1 MAKPKS
7 AVSKWSK
14 AFMLAVAAAAVVYL
28 IARHID
34 ALGNVLLVLLGLGT
48 VILVHE
54 FGHFLFAKLSG
65 IKVEIFSI
73 GFMPT
78 LLGFQRTQEGFRV
91 RVLPGFFK
99 EEEAE
104 EDEAPP
110 APGEDDGGE
119 GQAEDEEDQAT
130 AHENE
135 QAPRVPGGDEPDG
148 SLLSFT
154 IGGGGRA
161 AGDGAGRAW
170 DTEYC
175 IGLIPIG
182 GYVKMFGQDDT
193 GPVKSSDDPRSF
205 ANKST
210 GARMAVIAAGV
221 VFNVITA
228 AIIFMIVFLIGIKQ
242 PPAVVGGVESNS
254 PAALAGLEPGDE
266 IIQVNGKSYNL
277 DFSDI
282 VLAGALSGRDEQ
294 VSFKAK
300 RAPGAPGG
308 DGSVKDFAL
317 VAEQKPGMPWKT
329 FGIIAPQTLVVAE
342 PADQADVNDL
352 LAHTGLAPGDV
363 VKSVN
368 GKDVESYWEM
378 ASIVGSDLAPA
389 VKLSVERNAKNGQA
403 ELVEARI
410 PLEWMSG
417 AGGDVKSE
425 SELYSIYSMV
435 PRLQVTAVGGV
446 SEKDARGGI
455 LSRARDGIVGLFGGK
470 QEQTEA
476 GPDLKS
482 GDVILAVGDVKNP
495 TYKEMREVT
504 EQYENKEM
512 PLEVLRTDDTGA
524 QEIVPV
530 TVTPMRQA
538 ENDRVIIGIA
548 VGLDAGHAVVA
559 KTIDAAE
566 GAASLGIP
574 RGAVITAVDRT
585 PVSSFYDVVREISKY
600 PGEHITIDYRVGED
614 AAGAVA
620 LNVAQSWDKGITV
633 KPMLAAAVEFEEL
646 RRLYK
651 ASGPVDAVAMGAR
664 KTVTLIVQTY
674 LTIKRLVAGAV
685 SPKGLMGP
693 VGILAASYRT
703 VAEKMWIEY
712 LFLIGLINAA
722 IAVFNF
728 LPLPPLDGG
737 LAVFLLV
744 EKLKGSAVSERI
756 QGIIVRVGLVLVLV
770 LFLYVTL
777 NDVIRNF
784 FS

>member
-1 MAKPKS
+1 MAKPRS
-7 AVSKWSK
+7 SVSKWSK
-14 AFMLAVAAAAVVYL
+14 AFMLAVAAAAVAYL

-34 ALGNVLLVLLGLGT
+34 ALGNVLLVLLGFGT

-65 IKVEIFSI
+65 IKVEIFSL

-78 LLGFQRTQEGFRV
+78 LFGFQRTQEGFRV

-99 EEEAE
+99 EGGAE
-104 EDEAPP
+104 EDE
-110 APGEDDGGE
+110 GE
-119 GQAEDEEDQAT
+119 GENEGDAGDGEDEEDQTT
-130 AHENE
+130 AHE
-135 QAPRVPGGDEPDG
+135 APRAPSRVAGATCGDEQDESDG

-154 IGGGGRA
+154 IGGG
-161 AGDGAGRAW
+161 GRAW

-242 PPAVVGGVESNS
+242 PPAIVGGVEPNS

-266 IIQVNGKSYNL
+266 IIEVNGKSYNL

-294 VSFKAK
+294 VGFKAK
-300 RAPGAPGG
+300 R
-308 DGSVKDFAL
+308 DGLVKDFAL

-329 FGIIAPQTLVVAE
+329 FGIVAPQTLVVAE
-342 PADQADVNDL
+342 PADQVDVNDL

-368 GKDVESYWEM
+368 GKDVQSYWEM
-378 ASIVGSDLAPA
+378 ASMVGSDLAPM
-389 VKLSVERNAKNGQA
+389 VKLSVERKANNGQT
-403 ELVEARI
+403 ELIETGIV
-410 PLEWMSG
+410 LEWMSG
-417 AGGDVKSE
+417 AGGDIKSE
-425 SELYSIYSMV
+425 SELYSVYSMV

-446 SEKDARGGI
+446 SEKGARGGI
-455 LSRARDGIVGLFGGK
+455 LSRVKDGIVALFIRK
-470 QEQTEA
+470 QEQPDTR
-476 GPDLKS
+476 PDLKS

-495 TYKEMREVT
+495 TYREMREVT
-504 EQYENKEM
+504 KQYENKEM

-524 QEIVPV
+524 QKVVAV

-538 ENDRVIIGIA
+538 DNDRVVIGIA

-566 GAASLGIP
+566 GAASLDIP
-574 RGAVITAVDRT
+574 RGAVITAVDRV

-600 PGEHITIDYRVGED
+600 PGEHITIDYRIDED
-614 AAGAVA
+614 TAGAVA

-674 LTIKRLVAGAV
+674 LTIKRLVVGAV

-737 LAVFLLV
+737 LAVFLLI

>member
-1 MAKPKS
+1 
-7 AVSKWSK
+7 
-14 AFMLAVAAAAVVYL
+14 MLAVAVAAVAYL

-34 ALGNVLLVLLGLGT
+34 ALGNVLLVLLGFGT

-78 LLGFQRTQEGFRV
+78 LFGFQRTQEGFRV

-99 EEEAE
+99 EEGAE
-104 EDEAPP
+104 KDE
-110 APGEDDGGE
+110 GEGGE
-119 GQAEDEEDQAT
+119 GENEDDAGEGQDEEDQAT
-130 AHENE
+130 AHE
-135 QAPRVPGGDEPDG
+135 APRAPSGVAGATCGDEQDESNG

-154 IGGGGRA
+154 IGGG
-161 AGDGAGRAW
+161 GRAW

-242 PPAVVGGVESNS
+242 PPAVVGGVEPNS

-266 IIQVNGKSYNL
+266 IIEVNGKSYNL

-294 VSFKAK
+294 VGFKAK
-300 RAPGAPGG
+300 R

-368 GKDVESYWEM
+368 GKDVQSYWEM
-378 ASIVGSDLAPA
+378 ASIVGSHLAPT
-389 VKLSVERNAKNGQA
+389 VELSVERKANNGET
-403 ELVEARI
+403 ELVEAGI

-417 AGGDVKSE
+417 AGGDIKSE
-425 SELYSIYSMV
+425 SELYSVYSMV

-446 SEKDARGGI
+446 SEKGARGGI
-455 LSRARDGIVGLFGGK
+455 LSRVRDGIVVLFGRK
-470 QEQTEA
+470 QEQTET

-482 GDVILAVGDVKNP
+482 GDVILAVPDVKNP

-504 EQYENKEM
+504 EQYENKAM

-524 QEIVPV
+524 QKVVAV

-538 ENDRVIIGIA
+538 DSERVVIGIA

-559 KTIDAAE
+559 KTIDAAG
-566 GAASLGIP
+566 GAASLDIP
-574 RGAVITAVDRT
+574 RGAVITAVDGT
-585 PVSSFYDVVREISKY
+585 PVSSFYDIVREISKY
-600 PGEHITIDYRVGED
+600 PGEHITIDYRIDENE
-614 AAGAVA
+614 AGAVA

-633 KPMLAAAVEFEEL
+633 KPMLATAVEFEEL

-674 LTIKRLVAGAV
+674 LTIKRLVVGAV

-737 LAVFLLV
+737 LAVFLLI

>member
-1 MAKPKS
+1 MLTV
-7 AVSKWSK
+7 AV
-14 AFMLAVAAAAVVYL
+14 AAVVYL

-34 ALGNVLLVLLGLGT
+34 ALGNVMLVLLGFGT

-78 LLGFQRTQEGFRV
+78 LFGFQRTQEGFRV

-99 EEEAE
+99 EEGAE
-104 EDEAPP
+104 KDE
-110 APGEDDGGE
+110 GEGGE
-119 GQAEDEEDQAT
+119 GENEDDAGEGQDEEDQAT
-130 AHENE
+130 AHE
-135 QAPRVPGGDEPDG
+135 APRAPSGVAGATCGDEQDESNG

-154 IGGGGRA
+154 IGGG
-161 AGDGAGRAW
+161 GRAW

-242 PPAVVGGVESNS
+242 PPAVVGGVEPNS

-266 IIQVNGKSYNL
+266 IIEVNGKSYNL

-294 VSFKAK
+294 VGFKAK
-300 RAPGAPGG
+300 R

-368 GKDVESYWEM
+368 GKDVQSYWEM
-378 ASIVGSDLAPA
+378 ASIVGSHLAPT
-389 VKLSVERNAKNGQA
+389 VELSVERKANNGET
-403 ELVEARI
+403 ELVEAGI

-417 AGGDVKSE
+417 AGGDIKSE
-425 SELYSIYSMV
+425 SELYSVYSMV

-446 SEKDARGGI
+446 SEKGARGGI
-455 LSRARDGIVGLFGGK
+455 LSRVRDGIVVLFGRK
-470 QEQTEA
+470 QEQTET

-482 GDVILAVGDVKNP
+482 GDVILAVPDVKNP

-504 EQYENKEM
+504 EQYENKAM

-524 QEIVPV
+524 QKVVAV

-538 ENDRVIIGIA
+538 DSERVVIGIA

-559 KTIDAAE
+559 KTIDAAG
-566 GAASLGIP
+566 GAASLDIP
-574 RGAVITAVDRT
+574 RGAVITAVDGT
-585 PVSSFYDVVREISKY
+585 PVSSFYDIVREISKY
-600 PGEHITIDYRVGED
+600 PGEHITIDYRIDENE
-614 AAGAVA
+614 AGAVA

-633 KPMLAAAVEFEEL
+633 KPMLATAVEFEEL

-674 LTIKRLVAGAV
+674 LTIKRLVVGAV

-737 LAVFLLV
+737 LAVFLLI

>member
-1 MAKPKS
+1 
-7 AVSKWSK
+7 
-14 AFMLAVAAAAVVYL
+14 MLAVAVAAVVYL

-34 ALGNVLLVLLGLGT
+34 ALGNVMLVLLGFGT

-78 LLGFQRTQEGFRV
+78 LFGFQRTQEGFRV

-99 EEEAE
+99 EGGAE
-104 EDEAPP
+104 EDEGGA
-110 APGEDDGGE
+110 GENEDDAGE
-119 GQAEDEEDQAT
+119 GEDEEDRTT
-130 AHENE
+130 AHE
-135 QAPRVPGGDEPDG
+135 APRAARGDEQDEPDG

-154 IGGGGRA
+154 IGGGGRSA
-161 AGDGAGRAW
+161 AAGRAW

-242 PPAVVGGVESNS
+242 PPAVVGGVEPNS

-266 IIQVNGKSYNL
+266 IIEVNGKSYNL

-294 VSFKAK
+294 VGFKAK
-300 RAPGAPGG
+300 R
-308 DGSVKDFAL
+308 DGSVRDFAL

-352 LAHTGLAPGDV
+352 LAKTGLAPGDF

-378 ASIVGSDLAPA
+378 ASIVGSDLAPT
-389 VKLSVERNAKNGQA
+389 VRLCVERKANNGQT

-417 AGGDVKSE
+417 AGGDIKSE
-425 SELYSIYSMV
+425 SELYSVYSMV

-446 SEKDARGGI
+446 SEKGARGGI
-455 LSRARDGIVGLFGGK
+455 LRRARDGIVGLFGGK
-470 QEQTEA
+470 QEQPDT
-476 GPDLKS
+476 GPDLKI
-482 GDVILAVGDVKNP
+482 GDVILAIGDVKNP
-495 TYKEMREVT
+495 TYVKNPSYKEMREVT

-524 QEIVPV
+524 QGVVAV
-530 TVTPMRQA
+530 TVTPRRQGDS
-538 ENDRVIIGIA
+538 ERVVIGIA

-566 GAASLGIP
+566 GAASLDIP
-574 RGAVITAVDRT
+574 RGAVITGVDGT
-585 PVSSFYDVVREISKY
+585 LVSSFYDVVREISKY
-600 PGEHITIDYRVGED
+600 PGEHITIDYRIDEET
-614 AAGAVA
+614 AGAVA
-620 LNVAQSWDKGITV
+620 LNVAQNWDKGITV

-674 LTIKRLVAGAV
+674 LTIKRLVVGAV

-737 LAVFLLV
+737 LAVFLLI
-744 EKLKGSAVSERI
+744 EKVKGSAVSERI

>member
-1 MAKPKS
+1 MAKPRS
-7 AVSKWSK
+7 RVSKWSR
-14 AFMLAVAAAAVVYL
+14 AFMLAVAVAAVVYL

-34 ALGNVLLVLLGLGT
+34 ALGNVLLVLLGFGT

-65 IKVEIFSI
+65 IMVEIFSI

-78 LLGFQRTQEGFRV
+78 LFGFQRTEEGFRV
-91 RVLPGFFK
+91 RVLPGFLTEGGAK
-99 EEEAE
+99 G
-104 EDEAPP
+104 DE
-110 APGEDDGGE
+110 GEGGE
-119 GQAEDEEDQAT
+119 GENEDDAGEGQDEDEEDQTT
-130 AHENE
+130 AHE
-135 QAPRVPGGDEPDG
+135 APRAPCGDEEDEPDG

-154 IGGGGRA
+154 IGRG
-161 AGDGAGRAW
+161 GRAW

-193 GPVKSSDDPRSF
+193 GPVKSTDDPRSF

-242 PPAVVGGVESNS
+242 PPAVVGGVEPNS

-266 IIQVNGKSYNL
+266 IIEVNGKSYNL

-294 VSFKAK
+294 VGFKAK
-300 RAPGAPGG
+300 R

-317 VAEQKPGMPWKT
+317 TAEQKPGMPWKT

-342 PADQADVNDL
+342 PADQVDVNDL

-368 GKDVESYWEM
+368 GKDVQSYWEM
-378 ASIVGSDLAPA
+378 ASIVGSDLAPT
-389 VKLSVERNAKNGQA
+389 VKLSVERKA
-403 ELVEARI
+403 EKGETKLIEARI

-417 AGGDVKSE
+417 AGGDIGSE
-425 SELYSIYSMV
+425 SELYSVYSMV
-435 PRLQVTAVGGV
+435 PRLQVTIVGGV
-446 SEKDARGGI
+446 SEKGARGGI
-455 LSRARDGIVGLFGGK
+455 LGRVRDGIVALFIRK
-470 QEQTEA
+470 QEQPDA
-476 GPDLKS
+476 RPDLKS
-482 GDVILAVGDVKNP
+482 GDIILAVGDVKNP

-524 QEIVPV
+524 QEVVAV
-530 TVTPMRQA
+530 TVTPMRQGDS
-538 ENDRVIIGIA
+538 ERVVIGIA

-566 GAASLGIP
+566 GAASLDIP

-600 PGEHITIDYRVGED
+600 PGEHITIDYRIDEQT
-614 AAGAVA
+614 AGAVA

-664 KTVTLIVQTY
+664 KTVTLIMQTY
-674 LTIKRLVAGAV
+674 LTIKRLVVGAV

-737 LAVFLLV
+737 LAVFLLI

-756 QGIIVRVGLVLVLV
+756 QWIIVRVGLVLVLV

>member
-1 MAKPKS
+1 MAKPRSS
-7 AVSKWSK
+7 ASKWSR
-14 AFMLAVAAAAVVYL
+14 AFMLAVAVAAVVYL

-34 ALGNVLLVLLGLGT
+34 ALGNVLLVLLGFGT

-78 LLGFQRTQEGFRV
+78 LFGFQRTEEGFRV
-91 RVLPGFFK
+91 RVLPGFLT
-99 EEEAE
+99 EGGAE
-104 EDEAPP
+104 EDE
-110 APGEDDGGE
+110 GEGGE
-119 GQAEDEEDQAT
+119 GENEDDAGEGEGEDEEDRT
-130 AHENE
+130 TTHE
-135 QAPRVPGGDEPDG
+135 APRATCGDEQDEPDG

-154 IGGGGRA
+154 IGGG
-161 AGDGAGRAW
+161 GRAW

-242 PPAVVGGVESNS
+242 PPAVVGGVEPNS
-254 PAALAGLEPGDE
+254 PAALAGLEAGDE
-266 IIQVNGKSYNL
+266 IIEVNGKSYNL

-294 VSFKAK
+294 ISFKA
-300 RAPGAPGG
+300 RR

-329 FGIIAPQTLVVAE
+329 FGIIAPQTLVVAK

-352 LAHTGLAPGDV
+352 LAKTGLAPGDV

-368 GKDVESYWEM
+368 GKDVQSYWEM

-389 VKLSVERNAKNGQA
+389 VALSAERTAKNGQT
-403 ELVEARI
+403 ELVNAQI
-410 PLEWMSG
+410 AIEWMSG
-417 AGGDVKSE
+417 AGGDIKSE
-425 SELYSIYSMV
+425 SELCNVYSMV
-435 PRLQVTAVGGV
+435 PRLRVTAVGGV
-446 SEKDARGGI
+446 SEKGARGGI
-455 LSRARDGIVGLFGGK
+455 LSRVRDGIVALVGRK
-470 QEQTEA
+470 REQTET

-524 QEIVPV
+524 QEVVAV

-538 ENDRVIIGIA
+538 DSDRVVIGIV

-559 KTIDAAE
+559 KTIDAA
-566 GAASLGIP
+566 GGVAKLDIP

-585 PVSSFYDVVREISKY
+585 LVSSFYDVVREISKY
-600 PGEHITIDYRVGED
+600 PGEHITIDYRIDEET
-614 AAGAVA
+614 AGAVA

-664 KTVTLIVQTY
+664 KTITLIVQTY
-674 LTIKRLVAGAV
+674 LTIKRLVVGAV

-737 LAVFLLV
+737 LAVFLLI

-784 FS
+784 FT

>member
-1 MAKPKS
+1 MAKPRSS
-7 AVSKWSK
+7 ASKWYM
-14 AFMLAVAAAAVVYL
+14 AFMLAVAVAAVAYL
-28 IARHID
+28 ITRHID
-34 ALGNVLLVLLGLGT
+34 ALGNVLLVLLGFGT

-78 LLGFQRTQEGFRV
+78 LFGFQRTQEGFRV
-91 RVLPGFFK
+91 RVLPGFLTK
-99 EEEAE
+99 GETE
-104 EDEAPP
+104 EDE
-110 APGEDDGGE
+110 GEDDAGDG
-119 GQAEDEEDQAT
+119 EDEEDRT
-130 AHENE
+130 NAHE
-135 QAPRVPGGDEPDG
+135 APLAPSRVAGATCGDEPDEPDG

-154 IGGGGRA
+154 IGRG
-161 AGDGAGRAW
+161 GRAW

-242 PPAVVGGVESNS
+242 PPAVVGGVEPNS

-266 IIQVNGKSYNL
+266 IIEVNGKSYNL

-294 VSFKAK
+294 VGFKAK
-300 RAPGAPGG
+300 R

-329 FGIIAPQTLVVAE
+329 FGIVAPQTLVVAE

-368 GKDVESYWEM
+368 GKDVQSYWEM
-378 ASIVGSDLAPA
+378 ASIVGIDLAPT
-389 VKLSVERNAKNGQA
+389 VRLSVERKA
-403 ELVEARI
+403 EKGEKKLIEARI

-417 AGGDVKSE
+417 AGGDIKSE
-425 SELYSIYSMV
+425 SELYSVYSMV
-435 PRLQVTAVGGV
+435 PRLQVTAVGGL
-446 SEKDARGGI
+446 SEKGARGGI
-455 LSRARDGIVGLFGGK
+455 MRRVRNGIVALFIK
-470 QEQTEA
+470 KREQPDTR
-476 GPDLKS
+476 PDLKS
-482 GDVILAVGDVKNP
+482 GDIILAVGGVKNP
-495 TYKEMREVT
+495 TYREMREVT
-504 EQYENKEM
+504 EQCENKEM

-524 QEIVPV
+524 QKVVAV
-530 TVTPMRQA
+530 TVTPMRQGDS
-538 ENDRVIIGIA
+538 DRVIIGIA

-566 GAASLGIP
+566 SAASLDIP
-574 RGAVITAVDRT
+574 RGAVITAVDGT

-600 PGEHITIDYRVGED
+600 PGEHITIDYRIDED
-614 AAGAVA
+614 TAGAVA

-674 LTIKRLVAGAV
+674 LTIKRLVVGAV

-737 LAVFLLV
+737 LAVFLLI

-770 LFLYVTL
+770 LFLYITL

>member
-1 MAKPKS
+1 MAKPRSS
-7 AVSKWSK
+7 ASKWSR
-14 AFMLAVAAAAVVYL
+14 AFMLAVAVAAVVYL

-78 LLGFQRTQEGFRV
+78 LFGFQKTEEGFRV

-99 EEEAE
+99 EGGAE
-104 EDEAPP
+104 
-110 APGEDDGGE
+110 
-119 GQAEDEEDQAT
+119 EDEEDQTT
-130 AHENE
+130 AHEAP
-135 QAPRVPGGDEPDG
+135 QAPCGDEQDEPDG

-154 IGGGGRA
+154 IG
-161 AGDGAGRAW
+161 AGGRAW

-242 PPAVVGGVESNS
+242 PPAVVGGVEPNS
-254 PAALAGLEPGDE
+254 PAALAGLVPGDE
-266 IIQVNGKSYNL
+266 IIEVNGKSYNL

-294 VSFKAK
+294 VSFKA
-300 RAPGAPGG
+300 RR

-352 LAHTGLAPGDV
+352 LAKTGLAPGDV

-368 GKDVESYWEM
+368 DKDVQTYWEM
-378 ASIVGSDLAPA
+378 ASIVGSDLAPT
-389 VKLSVERNAKNGQA
+389 VKLCVERKAGKR
-403 ELVEARI
+403 ETKLIEAGI

-417 AGGDVKSE
+417 AGGDIKSE
-425 SELYSIYSMV
+425 SELYSVYSMV

-446 SEKDARGGI
+446 FEKGARGGI
-455 LSRARDGIVGLFGGK
+455 LSRVKDGIVALFIRK
-470 QEQTEA
+470 QEQPDT

-504 EQYENKEM
+504 EQCENKAM

-524 QEIVPV
+524 QEIVAV
-530 TVTPMRQA
+530 TVTPMRQGDS
-538 ENDRVIIGIA
+538 ERVVIGIA

-566 GAASLGIP
+566 GAASLDIP
-574 RGAVITAVDRT
+574 RGAVITAVDGT

-600 PGEHITIDYRVGED
+600 PGEHITIDYRIDEET
-614 AAGAVA
+614 AGGVA
-620 LNVAQSWDKGITV
+620 LNVAQNWDKGITV

-674 LTIKRLVAGAV
+674 LTIKRLVVGAV

-737 LAVFLLV
+737 LAVFLLI

>member
-1 MAKPKS
+1 MAKPRSS
-7 AVSKWSK
+7 ANKWSR
-14 AFMLAVAAAAVVYL
+14 AFMLAVAVAAVAYL

-34 ALGNVLLVLLGLGT
+34 ALGNVLLVLLGFGT

-78 LLGFQRTQEGFRV
+78 LFGFQRTEEGFRV

-99 EEEAE
+99 EEGAE
-104 EDEAPP
+104 EDE
-110 APGEDDGGE
+110 GEEGDGGE
-119 GQAEDEEDQAT
+119 GENEGDTGDGEDEEDQTT
-130 AHENE
+130 AHKAP
-135 QAPRVPGGDEPDG
+135 QAPSRVAGATCGDEQDEPDG

-154 IGGGGRA
+154 IGGG
-161 AGDGAGRAW
+161 GRAW

-210 GARMAVIAAGV
+210 GARMTVIAAGV
-221 VFNVITA
+221 VFNVIAA

-242 PPAVVGGVESNS
+242 PPAVVGGVEPNS
-254 PAALAGLEPGDE
+254 PAAIAGLEPGDE
-266 IIQVNGKSYNL
+266 IIEVNGKSYNL

-294 VSFKAK
+294 VGFKAK
-300 RAPGAPGG
+300 R

-342 PADQADVNDL
+342 PADQADVNGL
-352 LAHTGLAPGDV
+352 LAKTGLAPGDV

-368 GKDVESYWEM
+368 GKNVQSYWEM
-378 ASIVGSDLAPA
+378 ASIVGSDLAPT
-389 VKLSVERNAKNGQA
+389 VKLSVERKTEKA
-403 ELVEARI
+403 ETKLIEAGI

-417 AGGDVKSE
+417 AGGDIKSE
-425 SELYSIYSMV
+425 SELYSVYSMV

-446 SEKDARGGI
+446 SEKGARGGI

-470 QEQTEA
+470 QEQPDTR
-476 GPDLKS
+476 PDLRS
-482 GDVILAVGDVKNP
+482 GDVILAVGGVKNP

-512 PLEVLRTDDTGA
+512 PLEVLRKDDTGA
-524 QEIVPV
+524 QKVVAV

-538 ENDRVIIGIA
+538 DSERVVIGIV
-548 VGLDAGHAVVA
+548 VGLDAGHPVVA
-559 KTIDAAE
+559 KTIDAGE
-566 GAASLGIP
+566 GAASLDIP

-600 PGEHITIDYRVGED
+600 PGEHITIDYRIDEET
-614 AAGAVA
+614 AGAVA

-674 LTIKRLVAGAV
+674 LTIKRLVVGAV